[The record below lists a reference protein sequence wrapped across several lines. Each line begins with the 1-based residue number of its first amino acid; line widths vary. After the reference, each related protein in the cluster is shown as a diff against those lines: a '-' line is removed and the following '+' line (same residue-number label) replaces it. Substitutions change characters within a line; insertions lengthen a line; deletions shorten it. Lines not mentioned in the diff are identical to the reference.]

1 MYLVVL
7 TCFVTWAV
15 MAMITLVA
23 VTVLKVISHFSQ
35 GDHQACPGCP
45 AGIGVEDEAPC
56 SACTDA
62 RKAMKR
68 GKDV

>member
-1 MYLVVL
+1 
-7 TCFVTWAV
+7 
-15 MAMITLVA
+15 MAMIAFVA

-35 GDHQACPGCP
+35 GEPACPGCP

-62 RKAMKR
+62 RKASKPR
-68 GKDV
+68 GGSHGRKD